1 MFPTRRDF
9 EQMALHSS
17 TGLLVHEAASKNILW
32 ANPVACRMF
41 GFSVDEF
48 RLLKAHHMSSQE
60 QQYRRVIGVAWLQEA
75 VTHGVSQRRWKYRGK
90 DGHVFLTDATARLL
104 QFEDGP
110 MVVVQFRPIDDEV
123 QIEAE
128 LERTTGYLER
138 IMMHASSGLVLLDD
152 QHVIQDV
159 SVFAARLFRR
169 SVSEM
174 TGRPLAEFAELTP
187 DLASV
192 RDELAR
198 VSEPLEMRM
207 RPYVDSDETVWLS
220 GVCETIAHDGIES
233 LMVVVRDISSRVKLE
248 EENRYQ
254 QVHLQ
259 YLSRYNAMGDMA
271 MIIAHELGQPLAA
284 ATNYLSGLQARVKS
298 GSFRAGDGH
307 YGVERALEELARSS
321 AIVSRVKR
329 YVQRIETEPLR
340 CDLNTIATD
349 ACYFAKLQ
357 AIEQGVEVRVDLTPG
372 TLEFL
377 GEPVLLGQAILNFC
391 SNAIEEV
398 VAAGCAERW
407 IGITTG
413 ADAEHVWCAVSDP
426 GRGLEPLTGD
436 RLLQG
441 AFSTK
446 SDGSGI
452 GLILSERIINEMGGE
467 MHIASREPTGTV
479 ITVRMPKIPDE
490 P

>member
-60 QQYRRVIGVAWLQEA
+60 RQYRRVVGVAWLQEA

-104 QFEDGP
+104 HFEDGP

-152 QHVIQDV
+152 QHVIQDI

-174 TGRPLAEFAELTP
+174 TGRPLAEFAELAP
-187 DLASV
+187 DLISV
-192 RDELAR
+192 REVLAR
-198 VSEPLEMRM
+198 VSEPLEVRM
-207 RPYVDSDETVWLS
+207 RPYVESDDPVWLS

-233 LMVVVRDISSRVKLE
+233 LMVVVRDITSRVRLE

-254 QVHLQ
+254 QVHLE

-271 MIIAHELGQPLAA
+271 MVIAHELGQPLAS
-284 ATNYLSGLQARVKS
+284 ATNYLSGLQARLKS
-298 GSFRAGDGH
+298 GSFHESDGR
-307 YGVERALEELARSS
+307 YGVERALEELSRSS
-321 AIVSRVKR
+321 TIVSRVKR
-329 YVQRIETEPLR
+329 YVQRIETNPLQ
-340 CDLNTIATD
+340 CDLNAIVLD
-349 ACYFAKLQ
+349 ACYFAKLRG
-357 AIEQGVEVRVDLTPG
+357 AEQGVEVRVDLAQG
-372 TLEFL
+372 SLDFL

-398 VAAGCAERW
+398 VAADCEQRW
-407 IGITTG
+407 IGVSTG
-413 ADAEHVWCAVSDP
+413 GDAEHVWCAISDP

-436 RLLQG
+436 RLMQG
-441 AFSTK
+441 TFSTK

-452 GLILSERIINEMGGE
+452 GLILSERIIHNMGGE
-467 MHIASREPTGTV
+467 MCIAPNEPVGTV
-479 ITVRMPKIPDE
+479 ITVRMPRIPDE